1 MESID
6 QITALAF
13 VGDRQIATQ
22 VDYWVCERCGFR
34 LMRVETTIIS
44 DQHLTVAHCPI
55 CEQFDKENPDDAGVV
70 MSAEDR
76 LHNFDIWL
84 GTHGLD
90 RDTLDVHYHLKV
102 EHFFDNLI

>member
-13 VGDRQIATQ
+13 VGDRQVAAR
-22 VDYWVCERCGFR
+22 VDYQTCDRCGFR

-44 DQHLTVAHCPI
+44 DQHLMVEHCPI
-55 CEQFDKENPDDAGVV
+55 CEQFDNENSNDARAV
-70 MSAEDR
+70 MLAEDR
-76 LHNFDIWL
+76 LHHFDLWL

-90 RDTLDVHYHLKV
+90 RDTLDVYYHLKA
-102 EHFFDNLI
+102 EHFFDKSI